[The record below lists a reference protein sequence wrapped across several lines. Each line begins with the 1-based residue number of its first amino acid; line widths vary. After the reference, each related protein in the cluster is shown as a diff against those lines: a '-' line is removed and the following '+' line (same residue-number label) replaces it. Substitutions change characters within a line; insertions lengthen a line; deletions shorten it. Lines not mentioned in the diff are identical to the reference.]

1 MMQVW
6 SGLMLRVDNE
16 AQLAAVLGHE
26 IGHYLAKHSTERLR
40 DAKSRSAFGSF
51 LALFGAVGAIGQLG
65 LLASM
70 FAYSRDHEREA
81 DRIGLDLMRRAGYA
95 PGEAAKVW
103 SNLLLEIKARADA
116 NGQSTSPMFATHPL
130 PEERV
135 ETLARLAEATPGGVT
150 NEDAWRQKTAQHV
163 PDWLDQEIKRGQHEE
178 SLALLTRLVARS
190 PAEPEF
196 VFARGELQRLRARD
210 NDLEAALADYR
221 AAIQIGGE
229 PPQTHRGIGMILRA
243 RNQPAEAKAS
253 FQRYAELAPAAP
265 DIAMIKTYI
274 EETGK

>member
-1 MMQVW
+1 
-6 SGLMLRVDNE
+6 
-16 AQLAAVLGHE
+16 
-26 IGHYLAKHSTERLR
+26 
-40 DAKSRSAFGSF
+40 
-51 LALFGAVGAIGQLG
+51 
-65 LLASM
+65 
-70 FAYSRDHEREA
+70 
-81 DRIGLDLMRRAGYA
+81 
-95 PGEAAKVW
+95 
-103 SNLLLEIKARADA
+103 
-116 NGQSTSPMFATHPL
+116 MFATHPL